1 LICGPDELKE
11 KLVKDGALDVVPPL
25 VLHENETVRTGALTL
40 LSNLSTVGPV
50 PSSSSYSPPQ
60 G

>member
-1 LICGPDELKE
+1 M
-11 KLVKDGALDVVPPL
+11 KDGALDVVPPL

-50 PSSSSYSPPQ
+50 PSSSYSPPPNTER
-60 G
+60 GFVLGDV